1 MVENYTKDIKESVYH
16 GAVVS
21 ALAIGYTMLGK
32 MLVKMSPPS
41 LGKFD
46 IEDGVKLVAI
56 VALSDF
62 TKDYLIKQKIIPNNI
77 QSMASIGFLI
87 GGALV
92 NALAF
97 TGSNY
102 LFSSLSK
109 ESIDKERKRH
119 DKAIE
124 DLQRAQIEWAKK
136 RQERLDYINAQI
148 MKQRKAE
155 KRFADLNSAMQEYFI
170 VTGRQLEPLPPK
182 PVLSD
187 FYLPSEDHHNRELT
201 FIILSMTRIGAFLWY
216 YDK

>member
-1 MVENYTKDIKESVYH
+1 MKDLKESVYH

-21 ALAIGYTMLGK
+21 ALAVGYTMLGK
-32 MLVKMSPPS
+32 TLIKMSPPS
-41 LGKFD
+41 LSKFD
-46 IEDGVKLVAI
+46 IEDGVKLVGT

-62 TKDYLIKQKIIPNNI
+62 TKDYLIKQKIIPNNKK
-77 QSMASIGFLI
+77 SMASIGFLI

-136 RQERLDYINAQI
+136 RQERLDYINNQM

-187 FYLPSEDHHNRELT
+187 FYVPSEDHHNLELA
-201 FIILSMTRIGAFLWY
+201 FITLSMIGI
-216 YDK
+216 

>member
-1 MVENYTKDIKESVYH
+1 
-16 GAVVS
+16 
-21 ALAIGYTMLGK
+21 
-32 MLVKMSPPS
+32 
-41 LGKFD
+41 
-46 IEDGVKLVAI
+46 
-56 VALSDF
+56 
-62 TKDYLIKQKIIPNNI
+62 
-77 QSMASIGFLI
+77 MASIGFLI

-124 DLQRAQIEWAKK
+124 DLQRAQIELAKK
-136 RQERLDYINAQI
+136 RQERLDYMNNEI
-148 MKQRKAE
+148 MKQCKAE
-155 KRFADLNSAMQEYFI
+155 KRFMDFNSAMQEYFR

-187 FYLPSEDHHNRELT
+187 FYVLSEDYHNRELV
-201 FIILSMTRIGAFLWY
+201 FITLSVIRMGAFLWY
-216 YDK
+216 SDK